1 MSSSEQQAAPS
12 AATRR
17 LLQEMG
23 TAEAAVA
30 EEQGGEEGR
39 PAKAARLHGGST
51 WAGAGEY
58 LAFRHDKQ
66 TEQQVAMRADLE
78 ARGERGSHLFAGVT
92 AWLNG
97 GGGELTGEQL
107 RRLLV
112 LHGGAFEATETAACT
127 HVLAVAL
134 SAGTARK
141 LLARRA
147 PARVVHPRWVTES
160 LAAGRLLP
168 EADFALAG
176 LAQPGQQRL
185 EAKAVKEF
193 LGASRLAFLG
203 GWARAQRAQLAA
215 LQASAGGPEP
225 APGAERTLLHADLD
239 CFFAAVAVRCDPG
252 LAGAPLAVCSGEA
265 TGAAEIACPSYEPA
279 RLRRARGHEPGAR
292 AAAVRRRRP
301 AAARGALPAWTSLL
315 CQLDSLCLV
324 RRPGGGCTRIVAE
337 MC

>member
-1 MSSSEQQAAPS
+1 
-12 AATRR
+12 
-17 LLQEMG
+17 
-23 TAEAAVA
+23 
-30 EEQGGEEGR
+30 
-39 PAKAARLHGGST
+39 
-51 WAGAGEY
+51 
-58 LAFRHDKQ
+58 
-66 TEQQVAMRADLE
+66 MRADLE